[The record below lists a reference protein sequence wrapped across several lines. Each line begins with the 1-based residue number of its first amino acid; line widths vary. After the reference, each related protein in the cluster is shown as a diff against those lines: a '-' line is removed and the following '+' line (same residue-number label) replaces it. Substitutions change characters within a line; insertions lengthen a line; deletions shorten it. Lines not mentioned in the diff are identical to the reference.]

1 MSRYAI
7 ITDHDNLEI
16 FLGFDDGLSGFF
28 LTIEDVTRSDGEPES
43 FLFHNM
49 VHHPGVGMT
58 YKQLT
63 QALLNFGVILPNE
76 LISSLATEAGVAA
89 GSPESPA
96 PNLGH
101 RVPTALQI
109 RVTSWSLIT

>member
-16 FLGFDDGLSGFF
+16 FLGFDEGVSGFF
-28 LTIEDVTRSDGEPES
+28 LTIEEVTRSDGEPES

-58 YKQLT
+58 FEQLT
-63 QALLNFGVILPNE
+63 DALLKFGVILPPD
-76 LISSLATEAGVAA
+76 LFSILAGEACVAA
-89 GSPESPA
+89 GIAQNPDGNAE
-96 PNLGH
+96 H
-101 RVPTALQI
+101 QVITALQM
-109 RVTSWSLIT
+109 RVTSWSLVN

>member
-7 ITDHDNLEI
+7 FTDNENLEI
-16 FLGFDDGLSGFF
+16 LLGFDEGLEGFF
-28 LTIEDVTRSDGEPES
+28 LTIEDVTQSDGEPES

-49 VHHPGVGMT
+49 VHHPEVGMT
-58 YKQLT
+58 YEQLT

-76 LISSLATEAGVAA
+76 LISSLATEVGVAA

-101 RVPTALQI
+101 RVPTALQM
-109 RVTSWSLIT
+109 RVTSWSLIS